1 MRMYKCLCTEG
12 KKNDTQNVRN
22 TLPLVSTETSI
33 YSWIQNWNRHGF
45 CPWYLDHLKKA
56 IGSIPRWSRT
66 FIWVS
71 LQGMSIRLMIGV
83 PQNSPLLH
91 SLIDHQCLCW
101 CTMKLP
107 KLYPLATPRLAKPV
121 STVFSNLQ
129 LTGNFPIMAVLHSAG
144 WLSTT
149 YSSSTC

>member
-1 MRMYKCLCTEG
+1 M
-12 KKNDTQNVRN
+12 
-22 TLPLVSTETSI
+22 
-33 YSWIQNWNRHGF
+33 
-45 CPWYLDHLKKA
+45 KA

-66 FIWVS
+66 SIWAS

-91 SLIDHQCLCW
+91 SLIDHRCLCW

-107 KLYPLATPRLAKPV
+107 KLYPLATPRLTKPV

-129 LTGNFPIMAVLHSAG
+129 LTGNSPIMAVLHSAD

-149 YSSSTC
+149 YHPHVNSGLIHRQARSVYITKRNNFTTTLTTCQSITYTLQKIYIRS